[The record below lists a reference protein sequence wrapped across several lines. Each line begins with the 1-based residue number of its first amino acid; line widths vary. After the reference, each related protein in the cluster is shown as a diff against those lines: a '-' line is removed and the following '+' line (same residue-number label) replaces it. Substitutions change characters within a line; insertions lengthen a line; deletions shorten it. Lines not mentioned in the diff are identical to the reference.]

1 MSTRTRPAGTFT
13 ALGLIGVALC
23 GNVYAQSTTQPRIVG
38 QISNEQRTTIQQSVP
53 ALVKRSQD
61 KGRLSTD
68 QKLGRMVLLL
78 APTADQESAAAKLV
92 ASQQDSSS
100 PQFHKWLT
108 PAQYGDKFGVATNDA
123 QKVQQW
129 LQSQGFG
136 VNEVSQSRR
145 FVVFTG
151 TVGQVENAFST
162 QMHSYS
168 LNKQEFIAN
177 STDIRIPAALAPV
190 VKGVVRLN
198 SDPAAPALKI
208 GDKIPVDKK
217 TGKIEGA
224 YGQHYL
230 GPADFA
236 TIYNTQPLL
245 NAGIDGTGQ
254 TIAIVSRSSLVQQV
268 YGIDGVQDIRDF
280 RNVMGLP
287 ANDPEIIVNGD
298 DPLAESY
305 NDTVEALLDITWAGA
320 VAPKAHI
327 VAVASQSNFADG
339 VDASAAYIVDHNVA
353 PIMSVS
359 FGSCEQVL
367 GSVQNAFYSG
377 LWQQASAQGITV
389 FVSAGDN
396 GGAGCDDQSSGY
408 FSQNGVAVNGM
419 ASTPYNIAVGG
430 TQFDDTDDPSKYW
443 NATAD
448 PATLKSALGYIPE
461 MVWNESS
468 NDPFSTSLWA
478 GSGGVSTV
486 YAKPDWQT
494 AAGVPTDGMRDL
506 PDISLAAAGHTGYA
520 LCFLSSCSD
529 PEYLGLYT
537 VGGTSAS
544 SPSAAGIMALVLQK
558 MNGQPQGLA
567 NYTFYKLA
575 STSGVYH
582 DITKGNNKVPDLN
595 GEYTVGYDAGT
606 GYDLATGLG
615 TLDANALV
623 NNWASATA
631 GTGASTTL
639 AVAGGQSTNVVH
651 GAPIAFAAEVTCS
664 GNNCTAPT
672 GSVALQAKSAKGDV
686 VGVGS
691 GSLTPSTPT
700 SNASITTSTIPGG
713 TYNVSARYGGDGTY
727 TAGTSNA
734 VSVTV
739 SPESSQMA
747 VGGISGGS
755 AISSPLTLAYGEPV
769 PLYIAVA
776 GLSGNGHPS
785 GTISLLVDGSAATVV
800 GPDFQTPGTLTLNYG
815 ERSGL
820 FTNGA
825 SVAGQSS
832 VFPNLSSGFAAGSH
846 QVQAAYPGDNS
857 FKATQASYSFVVTK
871 EDSLVADFFPYGT
884 PVVGVPVTLG
894 GQIVLANNG
903 CAPYGGTVT
912 ITDLTSGTP
921 VVVGSAP
928 ASQLY
933 CDSFTIPVIFKT
945 GGNHT
950 LRVDFSGDSNVNA
963 STSTY
968 VAPIQSN
975 TYSYVSLG
983 SDVSSVV
990 SGGTINLMAQ
1000 IGSDVRNY
1008 VATGT
1013 VTFLDGT
1020 TSLGSANLDATGT
1033 ATFAVSTL
1041 TPGQHNIFANYSG
1054 DTVLQASSGGP
1065 LTATISDYSVQAQPS
1080 TLTVGPGQ
1088 SAATTLA
1095 VLPIGGSTQTIQFSC
1110 GTLPANLTCTFSP
1123 AKVTL
1128 DGTDVAPVKLVI
1140 GNANTTASLVTNKS
1154 LIGVG
1159 GSIAFALMLV
1169 PFGRRRRLK
1178 WLLIIGALVLVPFS
1192 VTGCGGSGNSSF
1204 AKKGTYAIDVNMSAN
1219 GGITRATTIVV
1230 TVSN

>member
-1 MSTRTRPAGTFT
+1 MNTCSRSARIFA
-13 ALGLIGVALC
+13 ALGLIGIAL
-23 GNVYAQSTTQPRIVG
+23 NVNLYAQSSPQPRIVG
-38 QISNEQRTTIQQSVP
+38 QISNEQRTTVPQSVS

-92 ASQQDSSS
+92 ASQQNSSS

-108 PAQYGDKFGVATNDA
+108 PAQYGDQFGVAPEDA

-151 TVGQVENAFST
+151 TVGQVETAFST

-168 LNKQEFIAN
+168 LNKQAFIAN

-198 SDPAAPALKI
+198 SDPVTPALKI

-224 YGQHYL
+224 YGQHFL

-254 TIAIVSRSSLVQQV
+254 TIAIVTRSSLVQQV
-268 YGIDGVQDIRDF
+268 YGVDGIQDIRDF
-280 RNVMGLP
+280 RVAMGLP
-287 ANDPEIIVNGD
+287 ANDPEMIVNGD
-298 DPLAESY
+298 DPLAMSY
-305 NDTVEALLDITWAGA
+305 NDTVEAMLDITWAGA

-327 VAVASQSNFADG
+327 VAVASASNFADG
-339 VDASAAYIVDHNVA
+339 VDASSVYIVDHNVA

-359 FGSCEQVL
+359 FGSCEQVI
-367 GSVQNAFYSG
+367 GPVQNAFYSS

-408 FSQNGVAVNGM
+408 FAQNGVAVNGM

-443 NATAD
+443 SVTSD
-448 PATLKSALGYIPE
+448 PVTLKSALSYIPE
-461 MVWNESS
+461 KVWNESS
-468 NDPFSTSLWA
+468 NDPFATSLWA

-520 LCFLSSCSD
+520 LCFQSSCAD
-529 PEYLGLYT
+529 PSYVYLYT

-582 DITKGNNKVPDLN
+582 DITKGNNKVPDPN

-623 NNWASATA
+623 NNWASASA
-631 GTGASTTL
+631 GTGISTTL

-651 GAPIAFAAEVTCS
+651 GAPIAFAADVICS
-664 GNNCTAPT
+664 GNSCKAPT
-672 GSVALQAKSAKGDV
+672 GSVALQAKSAAGDV

-691 GSLTPSTPT
+691 GSLIPGTPT
-700 SNASITTSTIPGG
+700 SNASIATSTVPGG

-739 SPESSQMA
+739 SPESSVMLA
-747 VGGISGGS
+747 GGISGGYF
-755 AISSPLTLAYGEPV
+755 ITSPLTLSYAEPI
-769 PLYIAVA
+769 PLFVAVA
-776 GLSGNGHPS
+776 GQSGSGHPS
-785 GTISLLVDGSAATVV
+785 GTISLLVDGSVPTIV
-800 GPDFQTPGTLTLNYG
+800 GPDFKTPGTLTLNYG
-815 ERSGL
+815 EHFNSGL
-820 FTNGA
+820 TNGT
-825 SVAGQSS
+825 GQSS
-832 VFPNLSSGFAAGSH
+832 VLPNLASGFAAGTH
-846 QVQAAYPGDNS
+846 QVQVSYPGDNS

-871 EDSLVADFFPYGT
+871 EDSLVVDFFPYGT

-912 ITDLTSGTP
+912 ITDYTSGTP
-921 VVVGSAP
+921 VVLATTP
-928 ASQLY
+928 ADQLY
-933 CDSFTIPVIFKT
+933 CDYFKVPVTFTT
-945 GGNHT
+945 AGNHQ
-950 LRVDFSGDSNVNA
+950 LRVTFSGDSNVNG
-963 STSTY
+963 SY
-968 VAPIQSN
+968 NNYLVPIGSS

-983 SDVSSVV
+983 SDVSSVI

-1020 TSLGSANLDATGT
+1020 TSLGSAKLDATGT
-1033 ATFAVSTL
+1033 ATLAVSNL
-1041 TPGQHNIFANYSG
+1041 TPGTHNIYANYSG
-1054 DTVLQASSGGP
+1054 DAILQASSGGP
-1065 LTATISDYSVQAQPS
+1065 LTTMVANYSVQAQPAQ
-1080 TLTVGPGQ
+1080 LTVGPGQ
-1088 SAATTLA
+1088 SASATLSI
-1095 VLPIGGSTQTIQFSC
+1095 LPIGGSTQTIQFSC
-1110 GTLPANLTCTFSP
+1110 GTLPTNLSCNFAP
-1123 AKVTL
+1123 ATVTL
-1128 DGTDVAPVKLVI
+1128 DGTNVALVKMTVQN
-1140 GNANTTASLVTNKS
+1140 GAPTTAQLTNKS
-1154 LIGVG
+1154 LMGIG
-1159 GSIAFALMLV
+1159 GSVAFALMLV

-1178 WLLIIGALVLVPFS
+1178 VFLIIGALAILPLS
-1192 VTGCGGSGNSSF
+1192 AIGCGGSGNSSF
-1204 AKKGTYAIDVNMSAN
+1204 AKPGTYAISVTMSAN
-1219 GGITRATTIVV
+1219 SGPANATTIVV
-1230 TVSN
+1230 NVTK